1 MILPIDLN
9 KTKELK
15 TYFEQMD
22 IDAIKAF
29 LPDGITYQDFSK
41 VEFINRLKTVFKKF
55 KKHGDTYLIPIL
67 GKCNGCYKNHSGF
80 ILAGNKSSNFITLII
95 YEQDG
100 VIKDVKECA
109 NFKQETVLCK
119 LNKQFFID
127 DMTGW
132 IIAASNPEM

>member
-1 MILPIDLN
+1 MTSTTDSN
-9 KTKELK
+9 KTNVLK
-15 TYFEQMD
+15 SYFEQMD
-22 IDAIKAF
+22 IEAIEAF
-29 LPDGITYQDFSK
+29 LPDGITYQDLSK
-41 VEFINRLKTVFKKF
+41 DEFINRLKTVFKQF
-55 KKHGDTYLIPIL
+55 KKRGDTYLIPIL

-80 ILAGNKSSNFITLII
+80 ILAGNKSGNFITLII

-109 NFKQETVLCK
+109 NFKVETVLCK

-132 IIAASNPEM
+132 IIAGNSRD